1 MSARRHPGRLPGCR
15 LGAAAGRGSRVPF
28 VCVSSQT
35 VRSHRGD
42 TVVLSP
48 SAACRSWAALL
59 LSTGAIAAVAAQPP
73 DAPREQAA
81 GHGGPIW
88 TVADVLALP
97 GAEIDNGLRVT
108 VAGVITFRNFRDGL
122 HTVTLEDATGGVW
135 VEIITSS
142 DVAPDRYAIG
152 TGLVVS
158 GSVDRGG
165 YAPRILADQVDVG
178 EPAPLPEPKPVD
190 VNRLF
195 IGGENGRRVMI
206 DAIVQG
212 YREEEGI
219 WSLVVDVSA
228 RRMVVR
234 VPREFLAREP
244 ADLIDAGVRCVG
256 VIGAIRNTRGQFL
269 SPILNVSRPEDLQ
282 VTTSAPSSAFDSP
295 AVPLPELALFSP
307 EPLRGRRVSSGG
319 VVTLAYPGR
328 FFYLQEGLHG
338 VRVETTSTLPIAPGD
353 VVEAA
358 GFLDMSRHIG
368 GLVEAVYR
376 VRESGPTP
384 TPVAIQPSD
393 VVRVNERSRQ
403 AGKIARPG
411 NYHGCLILFTA
422 TLMEVRPPLGDWCG
436 LTLAD
441 GPFILTATLPAAEF
455 PALRQLR
462 PGSSL
467 RITGIADLDI
477 VPDQTL
483 SVGLDPLIQRVLVFV
498 QGADDI
504 AVLGA
509 PSWWTPARLGLALAA
524 ALGGVTLAL
533 ASNYVLYR
541 RVVRQATSLA
551 EQMRSRY
558 EAEAE
563 FQATLRERSR
573 LAANL
578 HDTVLQTVTGIG
590 YQLKAMRATA
600 RRGAVPSDQPTNDLD
615 VAQRMVDHA
624 IHQLRGTV
632 WAMQSLPLAGESL
645 ATALVA
651 LVHRLR
657 TEHPATITL
666 HTAGSAADVPE
677 LVAGNLFLV
686 AQEAIYNALRH
697 ADASH
702 VDVSLSYLPDE
713 SVRIEVRDD
722 GKGFEPGRQ
731 AGAAEGHFG
740 LESMRDRVSRLG
752 GFWQLSSAPG
762 NGTTIT
768 ATVPLSDRNR
778 PAPVAGASTS

>member
-1 MSARRHPGRLPGCR
+1 M
-15 LGAAAGRGSRVPF
+15 GAFASL
-28 VCVSSQT
+28 
-35 VRSHRGD
+35 RGD
-42 TVVLSP
+42 PP
-48 SAACRSWAALL
+48 SAVPARAD
-59 LSTGAIAAVAAQPP
+59 AAVW
-73 DAPREQAA
+73 
-81 GHGGPIW
+81 PI
-88 TVADVLALP
+88 AEVLALP
-97 GAEIDNGLRVT
+97 GAEVDKGVRVT
-108 VAGVITFRNFRDGL
+108 VEGVITFRNFRDGL

-135 VEIITSS
+135 VEI
-142 DVAPDRYAIG
+142 VAATGADPDRFAIG
-152 TGLVVS
+152 TSVAVS
-158 GSVDRGG
+158 GAVDRGG
-165 YAPRILADQVDVG
+165 YAPRIMADEVEVRG
-178 EPAPLPEPKPVD
+178 SARLPETTPVD

-195 IGGENGRRVMI
+195 VGAANGRRVAI
-206 DAIVQG
+206 DAVVQG
-212 YREEEGI
+212 YREEDGV
-219 WSLVVDVSA
+219 WSLVVDVSS

-234 VPREFLAREP
+234 VPREFLDGEPSSLVDAR
-244 ADLIDAGVRCVG
+244 VRCIG

-269 SPILNVSRPEDLQ
+269 SPILNVSRLEDLR
-282 VTTSAPSSAFDSP
+282 VIAPAPSSAFDSP

-328 FFYLQEGLHG
+328 FFFLQDGLHG

-376 VRESGPTP
+376 VREQGPPP

-393 VVRVNERSRQ
+393 VVKVNERSRQ

-411 NYHGCLILFTA
+411 NYHGCLISFVA
-422 TLMEVRPPLGDWCG
+422 TLMELRPPLGDWCG

-441 GPFILTATLPAAEF
+441 GPFILTATLPATEF

-483 SVGLDPLIQRVLVFV
+483 SLGLDPLIQRVMVFV
-498 QGADDI
+498 QAADEV
-504 AVLGA
+504 AVVRA
-509 PSWWTPARLGLALAA
+509 PSWWTPARLGLGLVGSLGAVTIALAW
-524 ALGGVTLAL
+524 
-533 ASNYVLYR
+533 NYVLHR
-541 RVVRQATSLA
+541 RVARQAVSLA
-551 EQMRSRY
+551 AQMRSGY

-600 RRGAVPSDQPTNDLD
+600 RRAHTRPVPPDNDLD

-624 IHQLRGTV
+624 VHQLRGAV
-632 WAMQSLPLAGESL
+632 WAMQSLPLAAESL
-645 ATALVA
+645 PAALEA
-651 LVHRLR
+651 LLQRLR
-657 TEHPATITL
+657 IDHEASISLHVAGDEREMPEAT
-666 HTAGSAADVPE
+666 
-677 LVAGNLFLV
+677 AGNLFLV
-686 AQEAIYNALRH
+686 AQEAIYNAVRH
-697 ADASH
+697 AEASR
-702 VDVSLSYLPDE
+702 VDVLLAFMPDN
-713 SVRIEVRDD
+713 SVQIEVRDD
-722 GKGFEPGRQ
+722 GKGFEQGRQ

-740 LESMRDRVSRLG
+740 LDAMRDRVSRLG
-752 GFWQLSSAPG
+752 GAWRLATAPG
-762 NGTTIT
+762 VGTTIT
-768 ATVPLSDRNR
+768 ATVPLAGRSH
-778 PAPVAGASTS
+778 AGPVATLSTE